1 MRTNDIVS
9 GLVLIAV
16 SMGMIYL
23 TLDFPDFPG
32 QKYGPSL
39 FPRILGV
46 SLILCGAILVI
57 RGISARR
64 AGLPWITFADWTQ
77 DPSRLVS
84 FLMLPVLV
92 IVYILVSEQ
101 IGFIPVAFAMLLL
114 MFLWFRSRLIVALP
128 VAAATTWIMHWFFA
142 SLMRVP
148 LPRGLLT
155 NIL

>member
-39 FPRILGV
+39 FPRILASG
-46 SLILCGAILVI
+46 LILCGAILVI

-64 AGLPWITFADWTQ
+64 AGIPWITLADWTQ

-92 IVYILVSEQ
+92 IVYILVSEK
-101 IGFIPVAFAMLLL
+101 IGFIPVAFTMLLF